1 MRRLQF
7 FSLVF
12 CFLAVSLPAETWY
25 LIAGTELARLET
37 ISTNWQTNRQNLAS
51 TLKSS
56 QETVEHL
63 KLNSEN
69 LAASL
74 KQETETRQSLQQSFD
89 KYADDQRTKLS
100 NAENRAN
107 LETEKASKSEARFW
121 KVVAALV
128 ALAALDVLYI
138 VFRIKKIVPF

>member
-1 MRRLQF
+1 M
-7 FSLVF
+7 
-12 CFLAVSLPAETWY
+12 
-25 LIAGTELARLET
+25 
-37 ISTNWQTNRQNLAS
+37 
-51 TLKSS
+51 
-56 QETVEHL
+56 

-100 NAENRAN
+100 NAEKRAN
-107 LETEKASKSEARFW
+107 LETGKASKAEMRFW